1 MDLLKD
7 LLQDGEII
15 ATYGLTGSYSSYNCI
30 IEEGSDDISGALED
44 TLHRII
50 ESGNEDELYSI
61 MGAFI
66 PSDEEMDELE
76 EFDEYVSIDLG
87 YILGG
92 LITHIEFEEESK
104 PIEKTTEEKAMGI
117 IKDFYINGIFNN

>member
-1 MDLLKD
+1 MDILKD
-7 LLQDGEII
+7 LLQDGEVI
-15 ATYGLTGSYSSYNCI
+15 ANYGTTGSYSTFNCI
-30 IEEGSDDISGALED
+30 ISEESDDIAGALED

-66 PSDEEMDELE
+66 PTEEEIQELE

-87 YILGG
+87 YVLGG
-92 LITHIEFEEESK
+92 LITIWS
-104 PIEKTTEEKAMGI
+104 TERKRI
-117 IKDFYINGIFNN
+117 

>member
-1 MDLLKD
+1 MDLLKE
-7 LLQDGEII
+7 LLQDGEVI

-66 PSDEEMDELE
+66 PTEEEMDELE
-76 EFDEYVSIDLG
+76 EFNEYISIDLS

-92 LITHIEFEEESK
+92 LITVWNTESEEV
-104 PIEKTTEEKAMGI
+104 
-117 IKDFYINGIFNN
+117 